1 MPRKIKRVH
10 KPQAITPETKHVR
23 WFLMGAVVGLVWTLV
38 GCGVAFLQGYDVQ
51 TFLREWVDLQ
61 GPFLIALGTWLLLII
76 RSGSFTA
83 RIKQLTTDGSAHPGV
98 FKNRLLRYTIVV
110 SVTVLGFISLARMG
124 FNGHGAVLVLMWI
137 TCVCIDFASGLVTLH
152 SLEVLAVVHNL
163 QKQGLKVSR
172 YAPARTPELRSVVTY
187 FSSFTLLMTVGYAFA
202 LLGTLRGHWTG
213 SEDYVQAVRLFWPLI
228 YVPTC
233 CLVLIY
239 PHVVIHK
246 LIQRE
251 KERTLSLYQDDIDKL
266 LSKYGDLKTE
276 EIERT
281 NTLAQLFDRVTATP
295 NYVIDVGIAVRT
307 LLPLI
312 FNLVTLFAKF
322 AVGQR

>member
-1 MPRKIKRVH
+1 MPRKIKKAR
-10 KPQAITPETKHVR
+10 KPRAISPDTRHVR
-23 WFLMGAVVGLVWTLV
+23 WFLIGAVVGLVWTLV

-51 TFLREWVDLQ
+51 KFLREWVDLQ

-83 RIKQLTTDGSAHPGV
+83 RIAQLTADGSANPGV
-98 FKNRLLRYTIVV
+98 LKNRFLRAAIVG
-110 SVTVLGFISLARMG
+110 SVTVLGFISVARMG
-124 FNGHGAVLVLMWI
+124 FNGHGAVLVFMWL
-137 TCVCIDFASGLVTLH
+137 TCACIDFASGLVTLH

-163 QKQGLKVSR
+163 QKQDIKVSR

-213 SEDYVQAVRLFWPLI
+213 AADYVQAVRWFWPLI

-239 PHVVIHK
+239 PHVVIHN

-251 KERTLSLYQDDIDKL
+251 KERTLSLYQQDIDKM

-307 LLPLI
+307 VLPLV
-312 FNLVTLFAKF
+312 FNLVTLFAKVT
-322 AVGQR
+322 AGQN